1 MKGGCE
7 CVAEPSTYIK
17 LDRNILN
24 WGWFKNPITTHVFIY
39 LLLKANIKTG
49 HFLGVEIKRGQV
61 ATSYATIASDCG
73 ITYKQAR
80 NAVTK
85 LSSKNGQSQEGADG
99 QSEITVRRHSQFI
112 VVTIENYEKYQG
124 SKPKVGNQMG
134 NQMGSQRAISRANT
148 GQQSKNIKN
157 KENGRFPNGETA
169 EERKKRL
176 EELRNQ

>member
-1 MKGGCE
+1 M
-7 CVAEPSTYIK
+7 ANPSTFIK
-17 LDRNILN
+17 LDRNILD
-24 WGWFKNPITTHVFIY
+24 WGWYKNPIVTHVFIY
-39 LLLKANIKTG
+39 LILRANVKAG
-49 HFLGVEIKRGQV
+49 HFLGVEIQRGQV
-61 ATSYATIASDCG
+61 ATSYKTIAADCG

-99 QSEITVRRHSQFI
+99 QSEITVRRHSQFM
-112 VVTIENYEKYQG
+112 VVTIENYEKYQ
-124 SKPKVGNQMG
+124 SVKPKVGNQMG
-134 NQMGSQRAISRANT
+134 NQMGNQKAIRTENG